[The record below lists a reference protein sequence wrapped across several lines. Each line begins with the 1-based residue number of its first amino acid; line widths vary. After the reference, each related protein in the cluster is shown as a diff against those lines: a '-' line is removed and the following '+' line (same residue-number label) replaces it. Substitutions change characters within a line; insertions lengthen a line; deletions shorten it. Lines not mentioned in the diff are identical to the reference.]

1 MENDFTTVRLL
12 KRQLRWLDTFKF
24 HPRQAYHEVID
35 LLKIKVEEDTKKIP
49 LDNPNIEFKDSPH
62 E

>member
-12 KRQLRWLDTFKF
+12 KRQLKWLDTFKF
-24 HPRQAYHEVID
+24 HPRQSYHEVID
-35 LLKIKVEEDTKKIP
+35 LLKIKLEDDTNKSDP
-49 LDNPNIEFKDSPH
+49 LDKVNPNIEFK